1 MSANTENGSNVPRPI
16 FESSLARKAFGF
28 FLALAALALAFWS
41 GYDRGMQSAATGGG
55 SVPLSESVISGKS
68 STTVNV
74 DFALFWRVWDLL
86 KQKYVDTDSLDA
98 KKLMYGA
105 IKGMLAA
112 TGDPYTTFLDPEETQ
127 EFGEDISGSFEGIG
141 AELGIKQEILTVIA
155 PLSGTPAE
163 KAGLRAADK
172 IIRIDGKITAD
183 MSIDDAVKLI
193 RGKKGTSVTLTILRG
208 GEGETRDITVQRGV
222 INVKSVE
229 TSFTQDNLA
238 NIKITRFGDD
248 TSREFAQAVRTAKS
262 RNSKGIVLD
271 LRNNPGGYL
280 DSAVDMAGRL
290 LPEGKV
296 VVIEESRGGE
306 KEELRSSGADL
317 ASSIET
323 VVLINEGS
331 ASASEILAGALK
343 DNRENVT
350 LVGKKSFGKGSV
362 QELVELPNKTA
373 AKFTVARW
381 LTPDGNQINEQGIN
395 PDVEISLSNEDYEN
409 DRDPQLDKAL
419 EILREKTAKVE

>member
-1 MSANTENGSNVPRPI
+1 MSENMENENSAPRPI
-16 FESSLARKAFGF
+16 FENSLARKVFGF
-28 FLALAALALAFWS
+28 FAALAMIAAVFWS
-41 GYDRGMQSAATGGG
+41 GYERGVQNASVGGG
-55 SVPLSESVISGKS
+55 TVPLSESVVTGKS
-68 STTVNV
+68 DTVVKV

-141 AELGIKQEILTVIA
+141 AELGIKQGILTVIA

-183 MSIDDAVKLI
+183 MGIDDAVKLI
-193 RGKKGTSVTLTILRG
+193 RGKKGTTVTLTILRG
-208 GEGETRDITVQRGV
+208 GENEARDITVERGV
-222 INVKSVE
+222 INVKSVQL
-229 TSFTQDNLA
+229 SFTDDNIA
-238 NIKITRFGDD
+238 NLKVTRFGDD
-248 TSREFAQAVRTAKS
+248 TSREFAQAIRSLKS
-262 RNSKGIVLD
+262 RNAKGIILD

-280 DSAVDMAGRL
+280 DSAVDMAGRM
-290 LPEGKV
+290 LPQGKV
-296 VVIEESRGGE
+296 VVMEESRGGE
-306 KEELRSSGADL
+306 REELQASGADM

-343 DNRENVT
+343 ENRGNVT

-362 QELVELPNKTA
+362 QELVELPQGTA

-381 LTPDGNQINEQGIN
+381 LTPNGNQINEQGIN
-395 PDVEISLSNEDYEN
+395 PDIEISLSNEDYEN

-419 EILREKTAKVE
+419 EVLREKSVN

>member
-1 MSANTENGSNVPRPI
+1 MSENMENENSAPRPI
-16 FESSLARKAFGF
+16 FENSLARKVFGF
-28 FLALAALALAFWS
+28 FAALAMIAAVFWS
-41 GYDRGMQSAATGGG
+41 GYERGVQNASVGGG
-55 SVPLSESVISGKS
+55 TVPLSESVVTGKS
-68 STTVNV
+68 DTVAKV

-141 AELGIKQEILTVIA
+141 AELGIKQGILTVIA

-183 MSIDDAVKLI
+183 MGIDDAVKLI
-193 RGKKGTSVTLTILRG
+193 RGKKGTTVTLTILRG
-208 GEGETRDITVQRGV
+208 GENEARDITVERGV
-222 INVKSVE
+222 INVKSVQL
-229 TSFTQDNLA
+229 SFTDDNIA
-238 NIKITRFGDD
+238 NLKVTRFGDD
-248 TSREFAQAVRTAKS
+248 TSREFAQAIRSLKS
-262 RNSKGIVLD
+262 RNAKGIILD

-280 DSAVDMAGRL
+280 DSAVDMAGRM
-290 LPEGKV
+290 LPQGKV
-296 VVIEESRGGE
+296 VVMEESRGGE
-306 KEELRSSGADL
+306 REELQASGADM

-343 DNRENVT
+343 ENRGNVT

-362 QELVELPNKTA
+362 QELVELPQGTA

-381 LTPDGNQINEQGIN
+381 LTPNGNQINEQGIN
-395 PDVEISLSNEDYEN
+395 PDIEISLSNEDYEN

-419 EILREKTAKVE
+419 EVLREKSVN

>member
-1 MSANTENGSNVPRPI
+1 MSENMENENSAPRPI
-16 FESSLARKAFGF
+16 FENSLARKVFGF
-28 FLALAALALAFWS
+28 FAALAVIAAVFWS
-41 GYDRGMQSAATGGG
+41 GYERGVQNASVGGG
-55 SVPLSESVISGKS
+55 TVPLSESVVTGKS
-68 STTVNV
+68 DTVVKV

-141 AELGIKQEILTVIA
+141 AELGIKQGILTVVA

-183 MSIDDAVKLI
+183 MGIDDAVKLI
-193 RGKKGTSVTLTILRG
+193 RGKKGTTVTLTILRG
-208 GEGETRDITVQRGV
+208 GENEARDITVERGV
-222 INVKSVE
+222 INVKSVQL
-229 TSFTQDNLA
+229 SFTDDNIA
-238 NIKITRFGDD
+238 NLKVTRFGDD
-248 TSREFAQAVRTAKS
+248 TSREFAQAIRSLKS
-262 RNSKGIVLD
+262 RNAKGIILD

-280 DSAVDMAGRL
+280 DSAVDMAGRM
-290 LPEGKV
+290 LPQGKV
-296 VVIEESRGGE
+296 VVMEESRGGE
-306 KEELRSSGADL
+306 REELQASGADM

-343 DNRENVT
+343 ENRGNVT

-362 QELVELPNKTA
+362 QELVELPQGTA

-381 LTPDGNQINEQGIN
+381 LTPNGNQINEQGIN
-395 PDVEISLSNEDYEN
+395 PDIEISLSNEDYEN

-419 EILREKTAKVE
+419 EVLREKSVN

>member
-1 MSANTENGSNVPRPI
+1 MENENSAPRPI
-16 FESSLARKAFGF
+16 FENSLARKVFGF
-28 FLALAALALAFWS
+28 FAALAMIAAVFWS
-41 GYDRGMQSAATGGG
+41 GYERGVQNASVGGG
-55 SVPLSESVISGKS
+55 TVPLSESVVTGKS
-68 STTVNV
+68 DTVVKV

-141 AELGIKQEILTVIA
+141 AELGIKQGILTVIA

-183 MSIDDAVKLI
+183 MGIDDAVKLI
-193 RGKKGTSVTLTILRG
+193 RGKKGTTVTLTILRG
-208 GEGETRDITVQRGV
+208 GENEARDITVERGV
-222 INVKSVE
+222 INVKSVQL
-229 TSFTQDNLA
+229 SFTDDNIA
-238 NIKITRFGDD
+238 NLKVTRFGDD
-248 TSREFAQAVRTAKS
+248 TSREFAQAIRSLKS
-262 RNSKGIVLD
+262 RNAKGIILD

-280 DSAVDMAGRL
+280 DSAVDMAGRM
-290 LPEGKV
+290 LPQGKV
-296 VVIEESRGGE
+296 VVMEESRGGE
-306 KEELRSSGADL
+306 REELQASGADM

-343 DNRENVT
+343 ENRGNVT

-362 QELVELPNKTA
+362 QELVELPQGTA

-381 LTPDGNQINEQGIN
+381 LTPNGNQINEQGIN
-395 PDVEISLSNEDYEN
+395 PDIEISLSNEDYEN

-419 EILREKTAKVE
+419 EVLREKSVN